1 MIIMKIR
8 FAVFSVLLPLV
19 LNAQL
24 APTAVN
30 ADAGGAKLNVTALD
44 ANSSAVAW
52 VEQLTNATTGQI
64 TQRNH
69 NYVQVGSGIN
79 YRDEAG
85 QWQPSQDLIELTDDG
100 AAAALR
106 GPHKLHFNPN
116 LNTQGVIALTT
127 VSNRVI
133 SSHPL
138 ALYYFNAET
147 GQSALVAQVKD
158 SIGEFHPP
166 NQLVYPD
173 CLEGAKADYR
183 VTYTKVGVE
192 ADLVLTAQLPPPET
206 FFGTINSR
214 SIRLEWVT
222 EFLDPPTPQKR
233 TRILK
238 QDTGLVDET
247 LDFGD
252 LWFPLGRAFAWDG
265 STNSDTNT
273 PAQIRL
279 VSANSDTNQ
288 VLVAKRWIQTP
299 DGRTVLIESVDWQD
313 IAPKLK
319 SLPQPGGVA
328 SASNLRER
336 VTKARQL
343 PPTKVAWK
351 KSNKPMRLAAA
362 PYRTRGY
369 VFDYVT
375 VATSGTDYTF
385 SSGVTYY
392 VTSTYFSGTLTFQP
406 NCIIKMPGY
415 GSVMTYGAIVCN
427 GTTSSYSILTSAD
440 DDLYGEK
447 IAGST
452 GNPTY
457 AASPGLLLYYL
468 SSGATVSGMKIRWAQ
483 TAVEFDPTID
493 NSSHTFQN
501 SALEQCQTGL
511 YAGSET
517 TVSISSSTKC
527 GVTTPLDDGG
537 CNCSFS
543 GSLTDSCNGDTDS
556 DGLPDS
562 WENTYF
568 GNLTSQN
575 GTGDPDGDGMTNY
588 QEYLAG
594 THPNLKVWITEPK
607 SNSNIP

>member
-1 MIIMKIR
+1 MR
-8 FAVFSVLLPLV
+8 TYYAVCAAVGLTAWSAF
-19 LNAQL
+19 AQL
-24 APTAVN
+24 SSTTTATDLTTVST
-30 ADAGGAKLNVTALD
+30 AAVSVVALD
-44 ANSSAVAW
+44 ANSSAVEW

-69 NYVQVGSGIN
+69 SYVQVGSGIN

-85 QWQPSQDLIELTDDG
+85 QWQPSQDLIELSTDG

-127 VSNRVI
+127 VSNRVF

-138 ALYYFNAET
+138 ALYYFNAES
-147 GQSALVAQVKD
+147 GQSALIAQVKD
-158 SIGEFHPP
+158 SIGELHPP

-183 VTYTKVGVE
+183 VTYTKMGVE

-206 FFGTINSR
+206 FFGAVNSR
-214 SIRLEWVT
+214 SVRLEWLT

-238 QDTGLVDET
+238 QDTGLTDDT

-265 STNSDTNT
+265 STNSNINT

-288 VLVAKRWIQTP
+288 VLVAKHWVQTS

-313 IAPKLK
+313 ISPKLK

-343 PPTKVAWK
+343 PATKVAGK
-351 KSNKPMRLAAA
+351 KSNKPMRVAAA
-362 PYRTRGY
+362 PYRARGY

-375 VATSGTDYTF
+375 VVSSPDYTF
-385 SSGVTYY
+385 SGGVTYY
-392 VTSTYFSGTLTFQP
+392 VTWAYLSGGTVTFQP
-406 NCIIKMPGY
+406 GCIVKIANGGSILQY
-415 GSVMTYGAIVCN
+415 GTLVCN
-427 GTTSSYSILTSAD
+427 GTTGNPSILTSAD

-447 IAGST
+447 ISGST

-457 AASPGLLLYYL
+457 AASPGLWLYYL

-483 TAVEFDPTID
+483 TAVQFDPTAD
-493 NSSHTFQN
+493 NTSHTFQN
-501 SALEQCQTGL
+501 SRLELCQTGL
-511 YAGSET
+511 YANNSS
-517 TVSISSSTKC
+517 VSIVNSTQC
-527 GVTTPLDDGG
+527 AVSTPTYSYDPYA
-537 CNCSFS
+537 FT
-543 GSLTDSCNGDTDS
+543 GSLSTDCNSDADGD
-556 DGLPDS
+556 GMLDS
-562 WENTYF
+562 WEMTYF
-568 GNLTSQN
+568 GNLNQN
-575 GTGDPDGDGMTNY
+575 GGGDWDADGVSNL
-588 QEYLAG
+588 QEYLNG
-594 THPNLKVWITEPK
+594 TNPTTQFGLQIFTPLK
-607 SNSNIP
+607 

>member
-1 MIIMKIR
+1 MTIMRIR
-8 FAVFSVLLPLV
+8 FAVLLLPLV

-30 ADAGGAKLNVTALD
+30 PDAGGAKLNVTALD

-52 VEQLTNATTGQI
+52 VEQFTNATTGEI

-85 QWQPSQDLIELTDDG
+85 QWQPSQDLIELTADG
-100 AAAALR
+100 GAAALR

-116 LNTQGVIALTT
+116 LNTQGVVALTT
-127 VSNRVI
+127 VSNRVF

-138 ALYYFNAET
+138 ALYYFNADT
-147 GQSALVAQVKD
+147 GQSALIAQVKD
-158 SIGEFHPP
+158 SIGELHPL
-166 NQLVYPD
+166 NQLVYSD
-173 CLEGAKADYR
+173 CLDGAKADYR
-183 VTYTKVGVE
+183 VTYTKVGME
-192 ADLVLTAQLPPPET
+192 ADLVLTAQLPLPET
-206 FFGTINSR
+206 FFGTVNSR
-214 SIRLEWVT
+214 SVRLEWVT

-238 QDTGLVDET
+238 QDTGLTDDT

-288 VLVAKRWIQTP
+288 VLVAKRWVQTP

-313 IAPKLK
+313 IAPKLA

-343 PPTKVAWK
+343 PATNVAGK
-351 KSNKPMRLAAA
+351 KSNKPMRVAAA
-362 PYRTRGY
+362 PYRARGY

-375 VATSGTDYTF
+375 VVSSPDYTF
-385 SSGVTYY
+385 SGGVTYY
-392 VTSTYFSGTLTFQP
+392 VTWAYLSGGTVTFQP
-406 NCIIKMPGY
+406 GCIVKIANGGSILQY
-415 GSVMTYGAIVCN
+415 GTLVCN
-427 GTTSSYSILTSAD
+427 GTTGNPSILTSVD

-447 IAGST
+447 ISGST

-457 AASPGLLLYYL
+457 AASPGLWLYYL

-483 TAVEFDPTID
+483 TAVQFDPTSD
-493 NSSHTFQN
+493 NTSHTFQN
-501 SALEQCQTGL
+501 SRLEQCQTGL
-511 YAGSET
+511 YASGS
-517 TVSISSSTKC
+517 TVSISNSTKC

-568 GNLTSQN
+568 GNITSQN
-575 GTGDPDGDGMTNY
+575 GTGDPDGDGQTNY
-588 QEYLAG
+588 QEYVAG
-594 THPNLKVWITEPK
+594 THPNLKVWITSPK

>member
-1 MIIMKIR
+1 MKNHC
-8 FAVFSVLLPLV
+8 AVLFVLLPLG

-24 APTAVN
+24 APAALN
-30 ADAGGAKLNVTALD
+30 ADAGGAELSVTVRD
-44 ANSSAVAW
+44 ASSSTVAW
-52 VEQLTNATTGQI
+52 TESITNAVTGAVS
-64 TQRNH
+64 QRNH
-69 NYVQVGSGIN
+69 SYVQVGSGLN
-79 YRDEAG
+79 YHDEAG
-85 QWQPSQDLIELTDDG
+85 QWQPSQDLIELTADG
-100 AAAALR
+100 GAAALR
-106 GPHKLHFNPN
+106 GPHKVHFNPN
-116 LNTQGVIALTT
+116 LNTQGVIALTA
-127 VSNRVI
+127 VSNRVFR
-133 SSHPL
+133 SSPL
-138 ALYYFNAET
+138 ALYYFNVES
-147 GQSALVAQVKD
+147 GQSALIAQVKD
-158 SIGEFHPP
+158 SIGELHPP

-183 VTYTKVGVE
+183 VTYTKAGME

-206 FFGTINSR
+206 FFGTVNSR

-233 TRILK
+233 SRIL
-238 QDTGLVDET
+238 DTGLVDET

-252 LWFPLGRAFAWDG
+252 LWFPLGRAYAWDG
-265 STNSDTNT
+265 STNADTNT
-273 PAQIRL
+273 PAQIR
-279 VSANSDTNQ
+279 VVHANSDTNQ
-288 VLVAKRWIQTP
+288 VLVAKRWVQTP

-406 NCIIKMPGY
+406 NCIIKMPSY

-440 DDLYGEK
+440 DDLFGAK
-447 IAGST
+447 ISGST

-457 AASPGLLLYYL
+457 TAGPRLLLYYL
-468 SSGATVSGMKIRWAQ
+468 SSGATVNGMKIRWSQ
-483 TAVEFDPTID
+483 TAVEFDPTYD
-493 NSSHTFQN
+493 NSSHTIQY

-511 YAGSET
+511 YANGPT

-527 GVTTPLDDGG
+527 GVTT
-537 CNCSFS
+537 
-543 GSLTDSCNGDTDS
+543 
-556 DGLPDS
+556 
-562 WENTYF
+562 
-568 GNLTSQN
+568 
-575 GTGDPDGDGMTNY
+575 
-588 QEYLAG
+588 
-594 THPNLKVWITEPK
+594 
-607 SNSNIP
+607 